1 MGFKIFIV
9 EDDPWYGELLK
20 YHLSQNPDYEIFLF
34 VSAKDCLSKMYV
46 QPQIV
51 CLDLGLPD
59 MKGDKLF
66 EQLRASIPDVPII
79 VISGQEDINVAVQL
93 LKAGASD
100 YLLKNDNTKDM
111 LWTTIIKIR
120 ENLKLKNEVAQLKEQ
135 LEQKYEFEKS
145 IIGQSSAI
153 RKTFGLIEKAV
164 TNSITGE
171 TGTGKEVVAKAI
183 HYNSPLKKKPFIAV
197 NMAAIPSEL
206 VESELFGHEKGAFT
220 GAIARKIGKFE
231 EAQGG
236 TLFLDEVAEL
246 DLNLQSK
253 LLRVIQE
260 RELVRV
266 GGNEKVKLD
275 FRLITATHKDLATEV
290 KNGKFREDLFY
301 RILGLPIFLP
311 PLRERDN
318 DILILAKHF
327 TDEFVKDNKSNKINI
342 SQNAKNKLMQYY
354 FPGNVRELKAIIDL
368 ACVMCENNEI
378 GESDITFPSIK
389 DDELFTKM
397 EKTLREYESDI
408 ISFFLKKYDNDI
420 REVAKRLDIGKSTIY
435 NMMKNGELMPHKKS
449 KTQ

>member
-1 MGFKIFIV
+1 MHPMGNIIFTINQ
-9 EDDPWYGELLK
+9 L
-20 YHLSQNPDYEIFLF
+20 N
-34 VSAKDCLSKMYV
+34 
-46 QPQIV
+46 
-51 CLDLGLPD
+51 
-59 MKGDKLF
+59 
-66 EQLRASIPDVPII
+66 EQLD
-79 VISGQEDINVAVQL
+79 
-93 LKAGASD
+93 
-100 YLLKNDNTKDM
+100 
-111 LWTTIIKIR
+111 
-120 ENLKLKNEVAQLKEQ
+120 
-135 LEQKYEFEKS
+135 QKYEFEKS
-145 IIGQSSAI
+145 IIGHSSAI
-153 RKTFGLIEKAV
+153 RKTFELIEKAV
-164 TNSITGE
+164 SNSFNVSITGE
-171 TGTGKEVVAKAI
+171 KGTEKEEVAKAI
-183 HYNSPLKKKPFIAV
+183 HYRSPLKKKPFIAV